1 MKHLRA
7 ILRLLGLASWTLCVL
22 VVFFPL
28 RFIFMAWPSA
38 GSRLKVATVRIWA
51 KGTALICGMR
61 ISREGVP
68 PKPPFVLVSNHL
80 SYMDIVLLAT
90 QLGAFFV
97 SKAEVAHW
105 PVIGFLARQVSTIF
119 VDRENRG
126 DVPRVLELIEDALHA
141 GFGVVFFPEGT
152 SSDGSDVMHFKSSLF
167 DVPLRLG
174 YPVHAAAVRYE
185 AHEDWPPAS
194 HSICWWGDMTFFDHL
209 YRLLEMPSFYAH
221 VVFGEGVTHKES
233 RREFADALHV
243 AVKKGFAPAQ
253 RVRG

>member
-7 ILRLLGLASWTLCVL
+7 ILRFVGLASWTLCVFA
-22 VVFFPL
+22 VFFAL
-28 RFIFMAWPSA
+28 RFILMAWQSA
-38 GSRLKVATVRIWA
+38 VVKLKVVTFRVWA
-51 KGTALICGMR
+51 KGTAVICGMR
-61 ISREGVP
+61 ISREGTP

-90 QLGAFFV
+90 QLEAFFI

-105 PVIGFLARQVSTIF
+105 PGIGFLARQLSTIF
-119 VDRENRG
+119 VDREDRG
-126 DVPRVLELIEDALHA
+126 DLHRVLDLIEDALHS
-141 GFGVVFFPEGT
+141 GVGVVFFPEGT

-174 YPVHAAAVRYE
+174 YPVYAAAIRYE
-185 AHEDWPPAS
+185 AREGWMPAS
-194 HSICWWGDMTFFDHL
+194 QSICWWGDMTFPDHL
-209 YRLLEMPSFYAH
+209 YRMLGMPSFYAH
-221 VVFGEGVTHKES
+221 VVFGEGVAHRQT
-233 RREFADALHV
+233 RREFADALHL